1 MIRTWTATRRLDGT
15 LRAVERALRL
25 LGDPRL
31 GVGLLIAAGLA
42 NVVAAAEPRS
52 RWLLDTPPY
61 LAVVGAIVI
70 TGIAAVAVRF
80 PAIWREW
87 RRPTPLSGRG
97 NLLAADIAVDDLSE
111 ERGDRLAEVLSA
123 SGYRVRLHRGGQRWI
138 LAGVKH
144 GSSRFAGLASHLGL
158 VLLVVGAAI
167 GTAFAEE
174 TRFGLFPGE
183 QSFLAAPR
191 PGMTSA
197 VRLDRL
203 DARFDPQTD
212 LPTRFDTHVTFLT
225 DGHPIR
231 SQVLRVNEPGDI
243 DGYLVHAWTYGP
255 AVTLRV
261 EDLGGG
267 TLFDGWVA
275 LGGEPT
281 GSRAP
286 FVELPQLGMT
296 IGVEIAEAAANTVRL
311 IAADDAGRLLD
322 TAVIGPRQPV
332 RIGSTVVT
340 LDRFASYVTFLSRR
354 DPGVFVLFAGAGVL
368 VASLAVAFYLPRRRI
383 DLAPIEGGLRLRLR
397 GERFEQ
403 PNGEL
408 ERLVS
413 RLSEALR

>member
-1 MIRTWTATRRLDGT
+1 M
-15 LRAVERALRL
+15 ERALRL

-42 NVVAAAEPRS
+42 NVVAAAEPGT

-61 LAVVGAIVI
+61 LALVGAIVV
-70 TGIAAVAVRF
+70 TGIAAVAVRS
-80 PAIWREW
+80 PAVWREW
-87 RRPTPLSGRG
+87 RRPAPLSGRVDT
-97 NLLAADIAVDDLSE
+97 LAADLAVDDLSE
-111 ERGDRLAEVLSA
+111 ERRDQLEDVLGA
-123 SGYRVRLHRGGQRWI
+123 SGYRVGLHRGGKRWT

-174 TRFGLFPGE
+174 THFGLFPGE
-183 QSFLAAPR
+183 QSFLAEPR

-197 VRLDRL
+197 VRFDRL
-203 DARFDPQTD
+203 DARFDPETD
-212 LPTRFDTHVTFLT
+212 LPTRFDTHVTFLR
-225 DGHPIR
+225 GGRPVR
-231 SQVLRVNEPGDI
+231 SQVLRVNEPGDF

-261 EDLGGG
+261 VDLGGG

-286 FVELPQLGMT
+286 FVELPQLGTT
-296 IGVEIAEAAANTVRL
+296 IGIGIADATANTVRV
-311 IAADDAGRLLD
+311 IAADDAGRVLD

-332 RIGSTVVT
+332 RVGSTVVT
-340 LDRFASYVTFLSRR
+340 LDRFASYVTFLSRH
-354 DPGVFVLFAGAGVL
+354 DPGAGVLFAGAGML

-383 DLAPIEGGLRLRLR
+383 DLGPIARGVRLRLR
-397 GERFEQ
+397 GERFEK
-403 PNGEL
+403 PTGEL
-408 ERLVS
+408 ERLVR
-413 RLSEALR
+413 RLNEVLR